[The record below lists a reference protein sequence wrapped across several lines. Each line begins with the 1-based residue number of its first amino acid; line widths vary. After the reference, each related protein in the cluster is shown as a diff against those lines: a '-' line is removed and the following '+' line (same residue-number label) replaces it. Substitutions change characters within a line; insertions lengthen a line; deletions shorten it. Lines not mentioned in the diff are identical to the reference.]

1 MKDFTVADIREDIAP
16 FAGEGGKCKDSAE
29 VLKRLNDARRFLW
42 KLGNWQGTESHD
54 CAVIG
59 NDNVIAIP
67 THVSSWKKLYTLSRG
82 FDFGE
87 GSFGSLSCAPTGSS
101 IRSDCSDGILPQ
113 GRFPTYTDPTETPFR
128 IKLVPERE
136 EDAGKSLV
144 FAVFDEYGTKQHH
157 TITLS
162 EAHEPYS
169 LDARLSSKI
178 LSCVKPLTIG
188 RVRVLAL
195 YADATESSLGNY
207 SPFDLNPSVQRI
219 RIPSVQAGETIY
231 IFGKTKYFDLRD
243 DTELVEFDTDAIIS
257 AMQAIKA
264 RRAGDTEKFA
274 AEMQNARAILL
285 AEEASQKPFLG
296 SPIKFAGFNP
306 QQPIFQ

>member
-16 FAGEGGKCKDSAE
+16 FAGEGGKCKDSTE

-54 CAVIG
+54 CAIIG

-67 THVSSWKKLYTLSRG
+67 THVSSWKKLYTLNRG
-82 FDFGE
+82 FDFAE
-87 GSFGSLSCAPTGSS
+87 GSWGSLSCAPTGSA

-136 EDAGKSLV
+136 EDEGKQLTFV
-144 FAVFDEYGTKQHH
+144 VFDEYGTKQHH
-157 TITLS
+157 NIVLS
-162 EAHEPYS
+162 EAHEPYTV
-169 LDARLSSKI
+169 DARLTAKI
-178 LSCVKPLTIG
+178 LTCVKPLTVG
-188 RVRVLAL
+188 RVRVIAL
-195 YADATESSLGNY
+195 YNDDTETALGDY
-207 SPFDLNPSVQRI
+207 TPYDLNPSILRVRL
-219 RIPSVQAGETIY
+219 PSVLAGQSAY
-231 IFGKTKYFDLRD
+231 IFGKLKYFDLREES
-243 DTELVEFDTDAIIS
+243 ELVEFDTDALIA
-257 AMQAIKA
+257 AMQALKA
-264 RRAGDTEKFA
+264 RRAGDTERFT
-274 AEMQNARAILL
+274 AEMAVARSVML
-285 AEEASQKPFLG
+285 AEESSQKPFLG